1 MTLHPNPTAQT
12 PAEQKLLAECAGPA
26 RIMFGEGCVPE
37 KESDDNLIRASF
49 LRDLLLSEAGLGA
62 KGLRIRGA
70 WISGKLDLQGARLS
84 CDLSFT
90 QCHFTDVL
98 ELVNA
103 RMRGLI
109 FSGCEL
115 PGLSADNVVLDGA
128 LFMRAGTRMS
138 GEMSLSGAHING
150 DVQLV
155 DCGILSQTQ
164 DAIFAPSMTV
174 EGSL

>member
-70 WISGKLDLQGARLS
+70 WISGKLDLQGACLS